1 MESSLCVDKHTPY
14 GADKGRFLERGKKLP
29 ILAGAGSCAAPA
41 GGHELRSE
49 FGVRG
54 PKICHSSFRP

>member
-14 GADKGRFLERGKKLP
+14 GADMGRFLDRGKKLP

-41 GGHELRSE
+41 GGHKQNHCGGGSRTDTG
-49 FGVRG
+49 F
-54 PKICHSSFRP
+54 